1 MEPMSDIDKAKFKEL
16 FENGLLTARPPEVWL
31 PQKSKDGEWKN
42 HFIGSTGVPMHLS
55 GGWMI
60 NESTGSLKQVDID
73 DIDFSPTNISD
84 YITGVSTGRAQSQDA
99 SQIDSM
105 KSILNQLGYEFEE
118 IENKSGRLLAVKGGI
133 SIQWDGSSMRLSTM
147 HFGYDPK
154 LVMTEGFSQVLEER
168 SSDGF
173 TVVLNHVPE
182 LDDNYEETG
191 VIGESYLEI
200 FTDIPN
206 AISKDGFTR
215 LIQDRAKEVAEFIK
229 LLKNYEFDQPT
240 IPTNRTNKDYF
251 TFNVHSSALVVGQT
265 GTGKTE
271 LVRQHIRRLEQAF
284 TPDQMKYVIF
294 DLKQVEFDSKHADGA
309 KQEYL
314 YSPIRFGKPE
324 DMDYLEELADLAEQR
339 AKEEKPEPMIFIYI
353 EECDMAA
360 QYPGRFHNAVIR
372 INENAKRANMKL
384 MFSTSRP
391 SPDIIPSD
399 FRDSFD
405 LILSGI
411 LASEADEKTLGM
423 PGATRLN
430 QYEFLVK
437 EARESN
443 PIV

>member
-1 MEPMSDIDKAKFKEL
+1 MEPMSDYDKSKFREL
-16 FENGLLTARPPEVWL
+16 FENGLLTAQPPGVWL

-60 NESTGSLKQVDID
+60 NESTGLLKQVDID
-73 DIDFSPTNISD
+73 DIDFSPTNVSD
-84 YITGVSTGRAQSQDA
+84 YITGASTGRATSQV
-99 SQIDSM
+99 DSI

-133 SIQWDGSSMRLSTM
+133 SIQWDGSRMRMSTM

-154 LVMTEGFSQVLEER
+154 LVMTEKFSQVLEER
-168 SSDGF
+168 SSGGS
-173 TVVLNHVPE
+173 TIVLNHVPE

-191 VIGESYLEI
+191 TIGESYLEI
-200 FTDIPN
+200 FTDVPN
-206 AISKDGFTR
+206 AISKDEFTR

-229 LLKNYEFDQPT
+229 SLKNYEFDQPAV
-240 IPTNRTNKDYF
+240 PTNRTNKDYF
-251 TFNVHSSALVVGQT
+251 TFNVHSSALVVGRT

-271 LVRQHIRRLEQAF
+271 LVRQYIRRLEQAF

-294 DLKQVEFDSKHADGA
+294 DLKQVEFNPRYADGA

-314 YSPIRFGKPE
+314 YSPIRFGKSE
-324 DMDYLEELADLAEQR
+324 DMDYLEDLADLAEQR
-339 AKEEKPEPMIFIYI
+339 VGEDNPEPMIFIYI

-360 QYPGRFHNAVIR
+360 QYPGRFHSAVIR

-384 MFSTSRP
+384 IFSTSRP

-423 PGATRLN
+423 PGATKLN

-443 PIV
+443 PLA